1 MNNASHPGS
10 RQCTCLSGLIQRL
23 RTLRSAGPF
32 LFFCYLL
39 LLPVLPGSC
48 SNAPPAA
55 TEEQEPPVEP
65 AVDSISTRLS
75 LSAPGP
81 VKRLDLFIYNTGGT
95 QPLELHRRLDSLPAN
110 LTLMTTTGE
119 KRVVCIANSPRDFN
133 LGALGRFDAMQQL
146 AYSFADDNPERP
158 VMGAWCETT
167 SNSGTLVLKPL
178 LCQVILASVANTMD
192 GYELLESPR
201 VRLCDIPDTAEILR
215 EQEFRPSELIDSGA
229 WTDLG
234 CDIGY
239 FPKEPRI
246 TLWCY
251 PNDTPENIL
260 GTPRPTLELECR
272 IQGENCSF
280 EVPLPP
286 LERGSVHEVSITI
299 GGRGDHRYQIR

>member
-1 MNNASHPGS
+1 MKNASQPGS
-10 RQCTCLSGLIQRL
+10 RQRTCLSGLVQRL
-23 RTLRSAGPF
+23 RILRSAGPF
-32 LFFCYLL
+32 LIFCYLL

-48 SNAPPAA
+48 SKIPPAVA
-55 TEEQEPPVEP
+55 EEPEPPGEP
-65 AVDSISTRLS
+65 AVDSVSTRLS

-81 VKRLDLFIYNTGGT
+81 VKRLDLFIYDTGGT
-95 QPLELHRRLDSLPAN
+95 QPLELHRRLDSLPAS
-110 LTLMTTTGE
+110 LTLMTTAGE
-119 KRVVCIANSPRDFN
+119 KRAVCIANSPRDFN
-133 LGALGRFDAMQQL
+133 LGALARFDAMQQL

-158 VMGAWCETT
+158 VMGAWCETAA
-167 SNSGTLVLKPL
+167 NNGTLALKPL
-178 LCQVILASVANTMD
+178 LCQVVLASVANTMD

-215 EQEFRPSELIDSGA
+215 EQEFRPSELIDSSA
-229 WTDLG
+229 WTELG

-239 FPKEPRI
+239 FPQEPRVS
-246 TLWCY
+246 LWCY

-272 IQGENCSF
+272 IQGESCSF

-299 GGRGDHRYQIR
+299 GGPGDLRYQIR